1 MVANRVPVLRARW
14 LTQTFVSW
22 PYEPRTV
29 QVLLPE
35 GLVVDEYDG
44 AAWVTLTPYLMADVR
59 LLGLPA
65 LPTFPE
71 TNLRTYVRGPDAV
84 WFFSL
89 DVTCPL
95 LLAGRALG
103 VPYHQSDLRV
113 SDAGD
118 TVTYT
123 GARRTGEAAYRLAVR
138 PGAPVAPTRLD
149 GWLTSRWRAY
159 SRRLGVL
166 WETPVGHEPWALAGA
181 RVEVLEEAVTRAAG
195 LPAPRGEPVARFSAR
210 VSHAWV
216 GATRPLRSP
225 TPPNTRQGG
234 RS

>member
-1 MVANRVPVLRARW
+1 M
-14 LTQTFVSW
+14 T
-22 PYEPRTV
+22 
-29 QVLLPE
+29 
-35 GLVVDEYDG
+35 
-44 AAWVTLTPYLMADVR
+44 
-59 LLGLPA
+59 
-65 LPTFPE
+65 
-71 TNLRTYVRGPDAV
+71 
-84 WFFSL
+84 
-89 DVTCPL
+89 
-95 LLAGRALG
+95 
-103 VPYHQSDLRV
+103 
-113 SDAGD
+113 
-118 TVTYT
+118 
-123 GARRTGEAAYRLAVR
+123 VR
-138 PGAPVAPTRLD
+138 PGAPVEPTRLD

>member
-29 QVLLPE
+29 QALLPE
-35 GLVVDEYDG
+35 GLVVDEYEG

-59 LLGLPA
+59 VLGLPA
-65 LPTFPE
+65 LPTFAE
-71 TNLRTYVRGPDAV
+71 TNLRTYVRGRDGV

-95 LLAGRALG
+95 LLAGRVPG
-103 VPYHQSDLRV
+103 VPYHLADLRV
-113 SDAGD
+113 SVGED

-123 GARRTGEAAYRLAVR
+123 GARRTGHAAYRLTVR
-138 PGAPVAPTRLD
+138 PGAPVEPTRLD
-149 GWLTSRWRAY
+149 VWLTSRWRAY

-166 WETPVGHEPWALAGA
+166 WETPVGHEPWSLSGAL
-181 RVEVLEEAVTRAAG
+181 VEVLEETVTGAAG
-195 LPAPRGEPVARFSAR
+195 LPAPRGEPVARFSER
-210 VSHAWV
+210 ISHAWV